1 MSGYRN
7 LLKSDRV
14 TATRVKDEREMRVLT
29 ASPTGRIVPWRT
41 LDNIL

>member
-1 MSGYRN
+1 MSSYHH

-14 TATRVKDEREMRVLT
+14 TATRVKGEREMRVLT

-41 LDNIL
+41 LDKIL